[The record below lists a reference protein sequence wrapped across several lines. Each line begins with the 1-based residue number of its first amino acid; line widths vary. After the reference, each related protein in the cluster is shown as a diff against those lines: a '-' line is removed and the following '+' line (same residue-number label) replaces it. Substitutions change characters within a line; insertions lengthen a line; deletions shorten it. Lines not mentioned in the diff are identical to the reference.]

1 MDICQIYVTTCVSKP
16 IECTTP
22 QVNPIECIDLG
33 SSLVNK
39 IDQPTKQP
47 PTKWKIGQK
56 GYVTAIHREEIL
68 KGRTECS

>member
-1 MDICQIYVTTCVSKP
+1 MDICQIYVTTYVSQP
-16 IECTTP
+16 RECTTP
-22 QVNPIECIDLG
+22 QMNPIECVDLA

-39 IDQPTKQP
+39 INQPTKQP
-47 PTKWKIGQK
+47 PTTWKIGQK